1 VGFIQPVMTNW
12 GVVVLSLGNSKRY
25 LQGGMWYTLSSI
37 LGFLAGIPWG
47 GTGVATGYA
56 IATYLALYPILRL
69 AFRGTPIR
77 IRDFFQSVLTPAIAS
92 CITVVAMT
100 LMPDFYTGQSLIF
113 NLLSLAA
120 VFASIYAF
128 CFILIPGGLGTAL
141 SHLQLLQLT
150 GRPKSGHA
158 SSSLHHPSPPKP

>member
-1 VGFIQPVMTNW
+1 
-12 GVVVLSLGNSKRY
+12 
-25 LQGGMWYTLSSI
+25 
-37 LGFLAGIPWG
+37 
-47 GTGVATGYA
+47 
-56 IATYLALYPILRL
+56 
-69 AFRGTPIR
+69 
-77 IRDFFQSVLTPAIAS
+77 
-92 CITVVAMT
+92 MT
-100 LMPDFYTGQSLIF
+100 LMPDFFTGQSLIF